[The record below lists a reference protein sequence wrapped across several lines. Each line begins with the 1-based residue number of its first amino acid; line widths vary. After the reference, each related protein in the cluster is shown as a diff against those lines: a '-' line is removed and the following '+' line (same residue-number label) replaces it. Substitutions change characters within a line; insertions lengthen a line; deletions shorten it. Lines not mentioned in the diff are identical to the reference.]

1 MQVAVFKRMVRL
13 GLTEKVKCRDFPGGP
28 VARTLCFQCR
38 GPGFDPWFREID
50 HTHPNQEFAR
60 YN

>member
-38 GPGFDPWFREID
+38 GPGFDPWSGK
-50 HTHPNQEFAR
+50 
-60 YN
+60 